1 LYKIADKK
9 TCVAVSVAWN
19 VYPVYNSMMPLNGLQ
34 TCNDGEDYNQLNT
47 NLNLTINAINSGD
60 EIPIETIIKKYSNSD
75 KIESF
80 DADSYNLA
88 GITEFI
94 CPVISDG

>member
-1 LYKIADKK
+1 M
-9 TCVAVSVAWN
+9 
-19 VYPVYNSMMPLNGLQ
+19 NS
-34 TCNDGEDYNQLNT
+34 
-47 NLNLTINAINSGD
+47 NLNLTINSINSGN
-60 EIPIETIIKKYSNSD
+60 EIPIETIIKKYTNSD

-94 CPVISDG
+94 CPIMSDG